1 MFDIGYKHY
10 EFFDMLNQH
19 AKYFNQGSKIMYDV
33 MINYDTAQTKMEETE
48 TVQKLNQV
56 FITPIDRE
64 DIFALSYGLDDG
76 VDNIHGSLERVI
88 MYEAG
93 QPKTDGPAKLSQLL
107 IKATDEL
114 VKATALLKDIRKN
127 HNEILECTNRILTY
141 ESQGDT
147 LYRSEMSSLFK
158 TEKDPIALVKWKD
171 ILQCLEDTL
180 DQTKHISDTLKG
192 VVMKYA

>member
-1 MFDIGYKHY
+1 MFDIGNKHY

-33 MINYDTAQTKMEETE
+33 MINYDTAQTKMEEIKTVEKQADLVTAE

-93 QPKTDGPAKLSQLL
+93 QPKQMGQQNYL
-107 IKATDEL
+107 
-114 VKATALLKDIRKN
+114 N
-127 HNEILECTNRILTY
+127 
-141 ESQGDT
+141 
-147 LYRSEMSSLFK
+147 F
-158 TEKDPIALVKWKD
+158 
-171 ILQCLEDTL
+171 
-180 DQTKHISDTLKG
+180 
-192 VVMKYA
+192 